1 MLYVICLDNEPKLL
15 ANIMRLKGG
24 LTNIIEPDF
33 GLLDLLLSSQV
44 LNRGQLAKVRS
55 QSTVYERNDAMLDLL
70 VSEDQCDKFLVALQ
84 RTGQQHVVNYITENG
99 GQTHFI
105 ILLSKNVHLFIFR
118 ITQLTVNRC

>member
-1 MLYVICLDNEPKLL
+1 M